1 MQGPIGMPDP
11 LEAARTR
18 AALMRVVRY
27 VFAALLFIVTLLAMI
42 RIDRSAAGTTEVVLS
57 LGWYLPLIAAVVL
70 IAVVIAID
78 VLTPHKKISTISG
91 VFLGLLAGMVAT
103 YALTFVIDLLAAVW
117 EVRAPALVST
127 MKVLTGISLCY
138 LGVSTVLHT
147 QDDFRL
153 VIPYVEFSKTL
164 RGPRPLLLDSSVLID
179 ARILQVAETGFLQA
193 PVAVPRFVLAELQ
206 AMADAPDRVK
216 RAKGRRGLDVV
227 SKLQRAGTVDV
238 TIDETQVPGMG
249 ADQMLVELARRM
261 PATIVTSDSGL
272 ARVSQIQGVPILN
285 LHELSDAL
293 RPTLAPGD
301 SVTIRPVRP
310 GEQPGQA
317 VGYLDDGTMIVVE
330 DAEHAIDR
338 EVRVDVVSALQTS
351 AGRLVFARLADGEV
365 RATAGVAGAA
375 ESADA
380 NAPEPAGPVVAPAK
394 PVASVDGAGTDAG
407 REASGGSTGGGGDA
421 GARGRGPFPP
431 KPPARSAS
439 PRNPRR

>member
-1 MQGPIGMPDP
+1 MPDP
-11 LEAARTR
+11 LDAARTR
-18 AALMRVVRY
+18 AALLRIVRY
-27 VFAALLFIVTLLAMI
+27 AFAVLLFTATLLAMI
-42 RIDRSAAGTTEVVLS
+42 RIDKSPEGTTEIVMA
-57 LGWYLPLIAAVVL
+57 LGWYLPLMAAVVL

-103 YALTFVIDLLAAVW
+103 YALTFVIDVVIVGW
-117 EVRAPALVST
+117 ELQKLPLVSSV
-127 MKVLTGISLCY
+127 KVLMGICLCY

-179 ARILQVAETGFLQA
+179 ARILSVAQTGFLQA
-193 PVAVPRFVLAELQ
+193 PVAVPRFVLTELQ
-206 AMADAPDRVK
+206 AMADSSDRVK
-216 RAKGRRGLDVV
+216 RAKGRRGLEVV
-227 SKLQRAGTVDV
+227 SKLQRGGEVDV
-238 TIDETQVPGMG
+238 TIDETEVPGTG

-261 PATIVTSDSGL
+261 PATIVTADSGL

-285 LHELSDAL
+285 LRDLVDAL
-293 RPTLAPGD
+293 RPMLAPGD

-330 DAEHAIDR
+330 DAVNAIDR
-338 EVRVDVVSALQTS
+338 DVRVDVVSALQTS
-351 AGRLVFARLADGEV
+351 AGRLVFARLADGERGSEPAKRGEPV
-365 RATAGVAGAA
+365 AATEPEGNGV
-375 ESADA
+375 S
-380 NAPEPAGPVVAPAK
+380 APEERQPIAGETAPVK
-394 PVASVDGAGTDAG
+394 MK
-407 REASGGSTGGGGDA
+407 
-421 GARGRGPFPP
+421 GPFPP
-431 KPPARSAS
+431 KPPAHSPS